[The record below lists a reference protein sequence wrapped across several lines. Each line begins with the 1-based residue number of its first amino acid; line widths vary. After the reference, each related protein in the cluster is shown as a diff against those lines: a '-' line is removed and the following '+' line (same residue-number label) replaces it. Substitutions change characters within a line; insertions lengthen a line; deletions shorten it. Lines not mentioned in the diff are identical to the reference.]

1 MKGILS
7 YGSYIPQWR
16 LARSEIPKMV
26 GTGGG
31 SGTRSV
37 ASFDEDTTTLGYE
50 AARLAL
56 HAAPSGISPSAL
68 WFTTVTPAYT
78 DKANA
83 TAIHAAL
90 RLSPD
95 VIAADLSGS
104 VRSSIGALCL
114 ALQADAPSIVVT
126 ADLRSGL
133 PGSSDESE
141 GGDAGAALLVGDG
154 PVIAE
159 LVAVGSSTAEFTER
173 WRTPGE
179 VNSHVWEDRF
189 GETRYVPFGEEAWN
203 DALKDA
209 GLSADDINH
218 VIVTGSH
225 RRSIKALAKRL
236 GVQGRLVDDLGA
248 TVGWTGAASPAL
260 LLGTCLDQ
268 TTPGQTIAVVSL
280 ADGADV
286 LIFRTTPALA
296 TFAASRPA
304 NRQAAAGK
312 PLPYGRYLTWRG
324 LLTVQP
330 PNRPEPSRV
339 SSSAAA
345 RSADW
350 KFSLT
355 GHSDVLGTITTF
367 TIDRMAY
374 SPNPPVVF
382 AVVDFDDGR
391 RQSIELTD
399 VDPDEI
405 AIGQRVEMTFRRLF
419 TAGGI
424 HNYFWKARLAP

>member
-1 MKGILS
+1 
-7 YGSYIPQWR
+7 
-16 LARSEIPKMV
+16 
-26 GTGGG
+26 
-31 SGTRSV
+31 
-37 ASFDEDTTTLGYE
+37 
-50 AARLAL
+50 
-56 HAAPSGISPSAL
+56 
-68 WFTTVTPAYT
+68 
-78 DKANA
+78 
-83 TAIHAAL
+83 
-90 RLSPD
+90 
-95 VIAADLSGS
+95 
-104 VRSSIGALCL
+104 
-114 ALQADAPSIVVT
+114 
-126 ADLRSGL
+126 
-133 PGSSDESE
+133 
-141 GGDAGAALLVGDG
+141 
-154 PVIAE
+154 
-159 LVAVGSSTAEFTER
+159 
-173 WRTPGE
+173 
-179 VNSHVWEDRF
+179 
-189 GETRYVPFGEEAWN
+189 
-203 DALKDA
+203 
-209 GLSADDINH
+209 
-218 VIVTGSH
+218 
-225 RRSIKALAKRL
+225 
-236 GVQGRLVDDLGA
+236 LVDDLGA

-268 TTPGQTIAVVSL
+268 TTPDQTIAVVSL

-304 NRQAAAGK
+304 NTQAAAGK
-312 PLPYGRYLTWRG
+312 PLPYGKYLTWRG

-424 HNYFWKARLAP
+424 HNYFWKARLAL